1 MSVVGVITMYYDEL
15 YHFGVPGMRWGI
27 RRYQNK
33 DGTLTEAGKRR
44 QVRQINSIYRH
55 LDKQGKQYVTAER
68 NPPKRFTDYDEHSR
82 YTYGSFIAYDKKKPV
97 SVMTAWHDTNGSA
110 AVSVMTRKDYRGKGY
125 GAKAVKD
132 GMKWLQENG
141 IKRVNWGANVNNTTS
156 IEMAKSLGFEYLRQ
170 GKYDKLTSLYIK
182 DL

>member
-1 MSVVGVITMYYDEL
+1 MYYDEL
-15 YHFGVPGMRWGI
+15 YHHGVEGMRWGI

-68 NPPKRFTDYDEHSR
+68 NPPKKFIDNDELSR
-82 YTYGSFIAYDKKKPV
+82 YTYKSFVAYDKKKPV
-97 SVMTAWHDTNGSA
+97 SVMTAWHDVGGSA
-110 AVSVMTRKDYRGKGY
+110 AVTIMTRKDYQGKGY
-125 GAKAVKD
+125 GKKAVAD
-132 GMKWLQENG
+132 GMKWLEESG
-141 IKRVNWGANVNNTTS
+141 IKRVNWGANVNNSAS
-156 IEMAKSLGFEYLRQ
+156 IELAKSLGFKYLRQ
-170 GKYDKLTSLYIK
+170 GRYDKLTALYIK

>member
-1 MSVVGVITMYYDEL
+1 MYYNEL
-15 YHFGVPGMRWGI
+15 YHFGVRGMKWGI

-110 AVSVMTRKDYRGKGY
+110 AVSVMTRKDYQGKGY
-125 GAKAVKD
+125 GKKAVAA
-132 GMKWLQENG
+132 GMKWLKEAG
-141 IKRVNWGANVNNTTS
+141 IERVNWGAKVDNSPS
-156 IEMAKSLGFEYLRQ
+156 IELAKSLGFEYIRQ
-170 GKYDKLTSLYIK
+170 GKYDKTISQYVKYL
-182 DL
+182 